1 MPLIKQTSIAFYAAI
16 LIVFLASCG
25 NSDTETPENLQPQ
38 QEASVYDLYMD
49 NLRAE
54 CGNAYA
60 GSLTL
65 EPEGDDMLQGDELLI
80 VHFRECDED
89 GVIKVPFHIET
100 SEGEW
105 DRSRTWIFTRTE
117 DGIDLRH
124 DHREMDGS
132 ESDFTM
138 YGGPTHNEPDAN
150 VMEFIS
156 FERTEETGIYRG
168 WRIIIE
174 PGERYVYGT
183 HRGGEWSW
191 RVDFD
196 LTEAVEAPPAPWG
209 HE

>member
-1 MPLIKQTSIAFYAAI
+1 MKYLFPLAATAV
-16 LIVFLASCG
+16 LIFSSCG
-25 NSDTETPENLQPQ
+25 NDEPAIGSDKIVEEV
-38 QEASVYDLYMD
+38 SIYDIFMD

-65 EPEGDDMLQGDELLI
+65 EPEGDEMLDGEELLI
-80 VHFRECDED
+80 VHFRECGDD
-89 GVIKVPFHIET
+89 VIRVPFHIEGLD
-100 SEGEW
+100 GEW

-117 DGIDLRH
+117 EGIDLRH
-124 DHREMDGS
+124 DHRKPDGR
-132 ESDFTM
+132 EDDFTM
-138 YGGPTHNEPDAN
+138 YGGPTHGEPDPN

-174 PGERYVYGT
+174 PGVRYVYGT

-196 LTEAVEAPPAPWG
+196 LTEPVEPPPAPWG

>member
-1 MPLIKQTSIAFYAAI
+1 MFKLSFSSLIAAA
-16 LIVFLASCG
+16 LLATALLTACG
-25 NSDTETPENLQPQ
+25 SESEPA
-38 QEASVYDLYMD
+38 EAEVVSAYDLFMD

-65 EPEGDDMLQGDELLI
+65 EPEGDTMLDGRERLL
-80 VHFRECDED
+80 VHFRECEED
-89 GVIKVPFHIET
+89 VIRVPFHIEKLD
-100 SEGEW
+100 GEW

-117 DGIDLRH
+117 EGIDLRH
-124 DHREMDGS
+124 DHRKPDGS
-132 ESDFTM
+132 DDSFTM
-138 YGGPTHNEPDAN
+138 YGGPTHGAADPNQ
-150 VMEFIS
+150 MEFIS
-156 FERTEETGIYRG
+156 HERTEETGIYRG

-174 PGERYVYGT
+174 PGVRYVYGT

-196 LTEAVEAPPAPWG
+196 LTQAVDAPPAPWG